1 MLLKKLDGETE
12 TVSSSNVIELDGAV
26 KDYGNNKRIGPAN
39 LSIESGEIV
48 GFLGP
53 NGSGKTTCIR
63 LILGLI
69 KPSQGSVKVNGFDP
83 IGHHVEAL
91 RNVAYSPELPN
102 IQTFLNPTQFLNLIS
117 HELNFPE
124 NLIRSDEIK
133 RVLELVGLREY
144 SETKIAKL
152 SKGMVQRLSIAQAL
166 IGSPHTLILDEP
178 MIGLDP
184 AGVVH
189 FRDVFKN
196 FSAEGKGTVFMS
208 SHIMSE
214 VESLCTSVAII
225 HRGKILFKGPVD
237 EVVQKVLNYSIVQLE
252 TSRITPQIIQ
262 QLKEIPG
269 IIQINIANTSN
280 NANSNAIEVTTS
292 KRDLDVRSQIS
303 DLIVKSGAKL
313 YTIKQGENMLEKAY
327 IEALREKKGGKS

>member
-1 MLLKKLDGETE
+1 MLLKKIHGETD
-12 TVSSSNVIELDGAV
+12 TANSSNVIELDGAI

-39 LSIESGEIV
+39 LNIESGEIV

-69 KPSQGSVKVNGFDP
+69 KTSQGSVKVNGFDP

-117 HELNFPE
+117 HELNFPD

-166 IGSPHTLILDEP
+166 IGSPQTLILDEP

-189 FRDVFKN
+189 FREVFKE
-196 FSAEGKGTVFMS
+196 FSSERKGTVLMS
-208 SHIMSE
+208 SHIMGE

-225 HRGKILFKGPVD
+225 HRGKILFKGSVD

-252 TSRITPQIIQ
+252 TSPLTPQTIQ
-262 QLKEIPG
+262 QIKEIPG
-269 IIQINIANTSN
+269 VQIEIVN
-280 NANSNAIEVTTS
+280 NSKNADLMSIEITVTE
-292 KRDLDVRSQIS
+292 KNFDVRPQIS
-303 DLIVKSGAKL
+303 ELVVKSGAKL
-313 YTIKQGENMLEKAY
+313 YTLKQGENMLEKAY
-327 IEALREKKGGKS
+327 LEALREKRGGKP

>member
-1 MLLKKLDGETE
+1 MRETD
-12 TVSSSNVIELDGAV
+12 TANSSAVIELNGAI
-26 KDYGNNKRIGPAN
+26 KDYGNNKKIGPVN
-39 LSIESGEIV
+39 LSIEKGEIV

-69 KPSQGSVKVNGFDP
+69 KPSSGSVKVNGFDP
-83 IGHHVEAL
+83 ISRHVEAL

-102 IQTFLNPTQFLNLIS
+102 IQTFLNPRQFLNLIS
-117 HELNFPE
+117 HELNFPD
-124 NLIRSDEIK
+124 NINRSDEIN

-144 SETKIAKL
+144 SETKVAKL

-166 IGSPHTLILDEP
+166 IGSPQTLILDEP

-184 AGVVH
+184 AGVAH
-189 FRDVFKN
+189 FREVFKD
-196 FSAEGKGTVFMS
+196 FSSEGKGTVFMS
-208 SHIMSE
+208 SHIMGE

-225 HRGKILFKGPVD
+225 HRGKILFKGSVD

-252 TSRITPQIIQ
+252 TSILTPQTIEQI
-262 QLKEIPG
+262 KEIPG
-269 IIQINIANTSN
+269 IQIEIKNQ
-280 NANSNAIEVTTS
+280 NANSMTTEITVTE
-292 KRDLDVRSQIS
+292 RDFDVRPLIS
-303 DLIVKSGAKL
+303 DLVVKSGAKL

-327 IEALREKKGGKS
+327 IEALKEKKGGKS

>member
-1 MLLKKLDGETE
+1 MTGKLN
-12 TVSSSNVIELDGAV
+12 TVNSSNVIELNGAI
-26 KDYGNNKRIGPAN
+26 KDYGSNKRIGPVN

-69 KPSQGSVKVNGFDP
+69 KTSQGSVKVNGFDP
-83 IGHHVEAL
+83 ISHHVQAL
-91 RNVAYSPELPN
+91 NNVAYSPELPN

-117 HELNFPE
+117 HELNFPD
-124 NLIRSDEIK
+124 NLNRTDEIK

-144 SETKIAKL
+144 QETKIAKL

-166 IGSPHTLILDEP
+166 IGSPKTLILDEP

-184 AGVVH
+184 AGVAH

-196 FSAEGKGTVFMS
+196 FSSEGKGTVFMS
-208 SHIMSE
+208 SHIMGE

-237 EVVQKVLNYSIVQLE
+237 EVVQEVLNYSLVQLE
-252 TSRITPQIIQ
+252 TSSLTPQIIQ
-262 QLKEIPG
+262 QLQEIPG
-269 IIQINIANTSN
+269 IIQINIANSN
-280 NANSNAIEVTTS
+280 NDANSNVIEVTLS
-292 KRDLDVRSQIS
+292 KRDLDVRSEIS
-303 DLIVKSGAKL
+303 ELIVKSGAKL

>member
-1 MLLKKLDGETE
+1 MAN
-12 TVSSSNVIELDGAV
+12 SSAVIELNGAI
-26 KDYGNNKRIGPAN
+26 KDYGNNKKIGPVN
-39 LSIESGEIV
+39 LSIEKGEIV

-69 KPSQGSVKVNGFDP
+69 KPSSGSVKVNGFDP
-83 IGHHVEAL
+83 ISRHVEAL

-102 IQTFLNPTQFLNLIS
+102 IQTFLNPRQFLNLIS
-117 HELNFPE
+117 HELDLKDTFN
-124 NLIRSDEIK
+124 RSDEIN

-144 SETKIAKL
+144 SETKVAKL

-166 IGSPHTLILDEP
+166 IGSPQTLILDEP

-184 AGVVH
+184 AGVAH
-189 FRDVFKN
+189 FREVFKD
-196 FSAEGKGTVFMS
+196 FSAQGKGTVFMS
-208 SHIMSE
+208 SHIMGE

-225 HRGKILFKGPVD
+225 HRGKVLFKGSVD

-252 TSRITPQIIQ
+252 TSILTPQTIEQI
-262 QLKEIPG
+262 KEIPG
-269 IIQINIANTSN
+269 IQIEIKNQ
-280 NANSNAIEVTTS
+280 NANSMTTEITVTE
-292 KRDLDVRSQIS
+292 RDFDVRPLIS
-303 DLIVKSGAKL
+303 DLVVKSGAKL

-327 IEALREKKGGKS
+327 IEALKEKRGAKS